1 MTQLEEY
8 RLKRLVPQLRKLA
21 KQYPMRTLENVI
33 RNIEDRLAFNKP
45 NNSKNNEKT

>member
-21 KQYPMRTLENVI
+21 KEYPMRTLENI
-33 RNIEDRLAFNKP
+33 ISNIDDRLAFGKTNKT
-45 NNSKNNEKT
+45 KKQ

>member
-21 KQYPMRTLENVI
+21 KEYPMRTLENII
-33 RNIEDRLAFNKP
+33 RNLDDRLAFKKNK
-45 NNSKNNEKT
+45 

>member
-21 KQYPMRTLENVI
+21 KEYPVRTLENII
-33 RNIEDRLAFNKP
+33 RNLDDRLAFNKQ
-45 NNSKNNEKT
+45 KHK